1 MRIKGLWAPHDPAPE
16 LFSPA
21 PSCLQSELSAISW
34 QEWQGSNL
42 RPPVLE
48 TGALPIEL
56 HSYGGPASPPIRA
69 VLSIGRGR
77 KARAKRWP
85 ARRLTLFRRFRQQQV
100 AVILGVG
107 IHYLLSD
114 AFLVVALDRRRH
126 RGSHDSI
133 SGRHAAPQVWMCND
147 HRAGSR
153 VDQARVRFHH
163 MAASNQDP
171 FQRR

>member
-56 HSYGGPASPPIRA
+56 HSCRELALPPVRA
-69 VLSIGRGR
+69 VSSIGHARN
-77 KARAKRWP
+77 ARAKRL
-85 ARRLTLFRRFRQQQV
+85 RRPTHSILSAPPSHKQQK
-100 AVILGVG
+100 
-107 IHYLLSD
+107 
-114 AFLVVALDRRRH
+114 H
-126 RGSHDSI
+126 RE
-133 SGRHAAPQVWMCND
+133 RP
-147 HRAGSR
+147 
-153 VDQARVRFHH
+153 
-163 MAASNQDP
+163 
-171 FQRR
+171 